1 MLLVVLIIMLTE
13 TVYAIECFFGED
25 VLVRDA
31 EGMEA
36 AFHDIEGVLTS
47 IGNAMKA
54 GDLSPKPQKDLDP
67 CAYCRYKAVCRS
79 AVPSKRR

>member
-31 EGMEA
+31 EGME
-36 AFHDIEGVLTS
+36 EVLQLILKFCTVLMLLCS
-47 IGNAMKA
+47 VLL
-54 GDLSPKPQKDLDP
+54 LS
-67 CAYCRYKAVCRS
+67 
-79 AVPSKRR
+79 